1 MINRTNAAL
10 LGLAVLSA
18 VTGFWL
24 SLSAITSPT
33 EPEVLTVGF
42 PDAPKADINVH
53 GMQRPDFTLAD
64 IAGNVRNI
72 NEWDGRVVA
81 INFWA
86 SWCSPCLQ
94 EIPELVDLQTRFGAQ
109 GLQVIGIALQKPEE
123 LVDFVRDYGMNY
135 PVLAGESAVI
145 AIAESYGNTFGALPY
160 TAIIDRTGK
169 VVFVKAGPVTH
180 TEVESVIAPLL

>member
-1 MINRTNAAL
+1 MINRTNASL
-10 LGLAVLSA
+10 LALAVLSA

-24 SLSAITSPT
+24 SQTAITSPA
-33 EPEVLTVGF
+33 EPEVLSVGF
-42 PDAPKADINVH
+42 PDAPKADINIS

-64 IAGNVRNI
+64 LAGTVRNI
-72 NEWDGRVVA
+72 NEWDGKVVA

-94 EIPELVDLQTRFGAQ
+94 EIPELVDLQTRFGPQ

-123 LVDFVRDYGMNY
+123 LGEFVREYGMNY

-145 AIAESYGNTFGALPY
+145 AIAESYGNSIGALPY

-169 VVFVKAGPVTH
+169 IVFVKAGPVTH
-180 TEVESVIAPLL
+180 AEVESVISPLL